1 MGTKLTLRLT
11 AADGHTLGAYRAD
24 PAEPAR
30 GGVVVLQEI
39 FGVNGHIRDVCDRF
53 AREGYT
59 AIAPALYDR
68 SSLEDAELDYTG
80 DDVARGRALREEFS
94 WDDTMKDV
102 DAAADVL
109 KGGGL
114 KVGTVGYCWGG
125 TMAYL
130 SAARL
135 DIAAAVVY
143 YGGQIMPYLD
153 EKERCPLLMHFG
165 ETDHSIPLSDVE
177 AIEKAHADAV
187 VHVYPAGHGFNCD
200 RRESYDEAASKLAY
214 ERTLSLFAERLTH

>member
-1 MGTKLTLRLT
+1 LGTKLTLT

-24 PAEPAR
+24 PAESAK
-30 GGVVVLQEI
+30 GGVVVLHEI

-53 AREGYT
+53 AREGYA

-94 WDDTMKDV
+94 WDDTVKDV
-102 DAAADVL
+102 DAAAEAL

-125 TMAYL
+125 TISYL
-130 SAARL
+130 SATRL

-177 AIEKAHADAV
+177 TIQKAHADAV
-187 VHVYPAGHGFNCD
+187 VHVYRAGHGFNCD

-214 ERTLSLFAERLTH
+214 ERTLSLFAERLTY